1 MGEETILMYGMP
13 VLSLY
18 DYRAH
23 SYILGDAGL
32 PWWILIDTRQTLP
45 AKSVEDSVRGGVGV
59 SAQALPH

>member
-1 MGEETILMYGMP
+1 MNGTP

-18 DYRAH
+18 DDRTH

-32 PWWILIDTRQTLP
+32 PGWILIDTRQTFP

-59 SAQALPH
+59 SAQALTH